1 MSENILE
8 SGKLYELWAWYE
20 SNRKKINTWATVVV
34 LVGIAVAYTVWS
46 AEQKQEKA
54 SMALFGLGEPTVVIA
69 KGNVPGADFM
79 KIAEQYPGTSAAE
92 RALVEGGVAFF
103 SQADYEKAE
112 KTFSDF
118 LKRFPS
124 SPFVSTAAYGIAACL
139 DAQGKNDAAVAEYQ
153 KVIKTYPLQADQ
165 AKLALAAVYEGTGD
179 FQKAYDL
186 YDELTKNYSAAWA
199 RSAYSRKYSLE
210 QRHPEVKEKPVEAAA
225 PAAVEAVPASIAA
238 PVEEVPANVAAPA
251 EGDAN
256 AEGAKKEEA
265 PKTDAP
271 LAEPATP
278 SAE

>member
-124 SPFVSTAAYGIAACL
+124 SPFVGTAAYGIAACL

-165 AKLALAAVYEGTGD
+165 AKL
-179 FQKAYDL
+179 
-186 YDELTKNYSAAWA
+186 
-199 RSAYSRKYSLE
+199 
-210 QRHPEVKEKPVEAAA
+210 
-225 PAAVEAVPASIAA
+225 
-238 PVEEVPANVAAPA
+238 
-251 EGDAN
+251 
-256 AEGAKKEEA
+256 
-265 PKTDAP
+265 
-271 LAEPATP
+271 
-278 SAE
+278 